1 MRWAFDDFER
11 IKNRRKWLFDKWNE
25 HLSAGLSKLL
35 RAQKASWGICTVWAN
50 RNSKTLINYFAYL
63 IEGNRVT

>member
-25 HLSAGLSKLL
+25 HLSAG
-35 RAQKASWGICTVWAN
+35 RAQLFHIMTFMRRIWA
-50 RNSKTLINYFAYL
+50 KTLVL
-63 IEGNRVT
+63 IVRYS